1 MLRKF
6 EDMNL
11 QMERTGS
18 FKRSTAKEE
27 MLRLVA
33 RNNLLLSDIIL
44 KLGISERF
52 DAAWRDADCNKVRQ
66 GCCAARLLACW
77 AGCAHSQGG
86 SRGCPH
92 AAAPVH

>member
-11 QMERTGS
+11 QMEKTGS
-18 FKRSTAKEE
+18 FKPATAKEALLQ
-27 MLRLVA
+27 MVA

-52 DAAWRDADCNKVRQ
+52 DAAWKDADCNKVARGEGFDC
-66 GCCAARLLACW
+66 GCMHGSLHGAASGLEATVLQQLE
-77 AGCAHSQGG
+77 HT
-86 SRGCPH
+86 
-92 AAAPVH
+92 

>member
-11 QMERTGS
+11 QMEKTGS
-18 FKRSTAKEE
+18 FKPATAKEALLQ
-27 MLRLVA
+27 MVA

-52 DAAWRDADCNKVRQ
+52 DAAWKDADCNKVRFLMW
-66 GCCAARLLACW
+66 RMVLLPVEDVK
-77 AGCAHSQGG
+77 QVRMGG
-86 SRGCPH
+86 SD
-92 AAAPVH
+92 ADD

>member
-18 FKRSTAKEE
+18 FKPATAKEALLQ
-27 MLRLVA
+27 MVA

-52 DAAWRDADCNKVRQ
+52 DAAWKDADCNKVGTLIISTGR
-66 GCCAARLLACW
+66 CCLPAVQNCCSA
-77 AGCAHSQGG
+77 
-86 SRGCPH
+86 
-92 AAAPVH
+92 V